1 MKWEAKV
8 SAFFLSVQAAV
19 VVVGIGQNQ
28 SLITGYEANKSTL
41 FYRDLATRMGQAEE
55 LLLPQESLPAH
66 KMQVTTP
73 VFSRNRALKL
83 VEGMWKG
90 KESAQIKET
99 VVAVFEEAHRFG
111 FDPYFLL
118 AVIQRESRFNPNA
131 IGRHGEIGLMQIKPE
146 TAQWIAERY
155 GFPWEGAKS
164 LYAPASNIRLATAY
178 FDFLRRSFH
187 SDGLRYLSAY
197 NLGPKRTRELLRDK
211 KRRSFYAD
219 EVVGNYIRLHT
230 SSNDDRG

>member
-19 VVVGIGQNQ
+19 VVVGISHNHH
-28 SLITGYEANKSTL
+28 LIANYESNKSTL

-55 LLLPQESLPAH
+55 LLLPKESLPAH
-66 KMQVTTP
+66 QMQSNLP
-73 VFSRNRALKL
+73 VFSRNRALKI

-90 KESAQIKET
+90 KETAQIKET
-99 VVAVFEEAHRFG
+99 VLAVFDEAHRFG
-111 FDPYFLL
+111 FDPFFLL

-131 IGRHGEIGLMQIKPE
+131 VGQHGEIGLMQIKPD

-155 GFPWEGAKS
+155 GFPWEGPSS
-164 LYAPASNIRLATAY
+164 LYKPADNVRLATAY

-187 SDGLRYLSAY
+187 SNGLRYLSAY
-197 NLGPKRTRELLRDK
+197 NLGPKRTREVLRD

-230 SSNDDRG
+230 TTGDRG